1 MDFEEVALCHNSLSK
16 HFIYI
21 RIIILEGDRL
31 HSFGNKQRE
40 NKEMDVRSEALLNSR
55 QENPGVC
62 HFSFFFSLSDC
73 KKGHVLKAY
82 SQSQNPFLMSK
93 KGPYAAENW
102 QECRDW
108 CNKFE
113 KCSYFSHKISRV
125 SLCLHVDNEK
135 SLSIIKSIF
144 CFTENYKIM
153 LSI

>member
-1 MDFEEVALCHNSLSK
+1 MSGAKPCLTLGRKIQVFAIFL
-16 HFIYI
+16 
-21 RIIILEGDRL
+21 
-31 HSFGNKQRE
+31 
-40 NKEMDVRSEALLNSR
+40 
-55 QENPGVC
+55 
-62 HFSFFFSLSDC
+62 FFSLLDC

-144 CFTENYKIM
+144 FFTENYKIM